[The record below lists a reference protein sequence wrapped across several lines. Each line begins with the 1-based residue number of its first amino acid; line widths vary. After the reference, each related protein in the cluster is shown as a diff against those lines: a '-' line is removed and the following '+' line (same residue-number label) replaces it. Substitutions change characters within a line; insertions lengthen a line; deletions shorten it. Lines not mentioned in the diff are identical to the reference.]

1 MKGETMKNFL
11 KLSIEEPKLLPPSHC
26 WVLLEPNAL
35 RQHIHN
41 LQESDSK
48 LHLLLSWRD
57 VNHRFWQWIRSVL
70 IVHENNL
77 PETLPNKWVSDP
89 ACEFI
94 ELVTRLCNSMSHF
107 NVEYSHLLNDAKP
120 GLCKN
125 LIMNEGLNST
135 EDILS
140 YIHKELLILTD
151 LVMFANFPTDTGLM
165 PYNFLYNIVND
176 EKEPFEKEDKFGLNF
191 TLEDECAKLKLIVDK
206 LKTECEGVKYNLAQE
221 LQKAVLKAGLLLN
234 IQLVFTIYIF
244 TLQKFQNKVSLGIKE
259 SCGFQYIDR
268 DRLLLAVQI
277 AKRDARCL
285 SSSKIEDDGYIPE
298 TAQNFNISSLSS
310 PVDNLLV
317 QKPTQVVRSTDQKY
331 KSILSKPRILPSRND
346 FYQTTRKLATNTHYQ
361 TFDDK
366 APACS
371 DSPPIRDTDTWTPN
385 RKRAL
390 HEPTEKQLRNSQES
404 RIRQLQTK
412 LSQYS
417 DALEE
422 LRAKCLSNK
431 AQSQEL
437 GSTCKVRKKSLLKIP
452 ANNSKSVISSI
463 IRPKSSALRSH
474 LVCKPNT
481 RNSSKIIKSHSFN
494 GVNLTHDN
502 CPMSPTSISIN
513 ARDHYDSKVS
523 SLWEQAINSLNLD
536 GSSAVT
542 CQPGEYLKNQS
553 PVKSLCGIADDQ
565 HIQNSS
571 NQLTINTIKSNLDD
585 CRVLCSAAQE
595 LLKQIDEAELEE
607 NAIRQRWANKL
618 TYIHDDRKLLNNFP
632 FAKKDDS
639 VCNNHKSD
647 VLSLLNDRSQ
657 LQQNDKSII
666 RPHTST
672 FQFPKNEAYSKVKSD
687 CNLVDKKSSPLAHF
701 HPLILPVK
709 LHRQLLQSK
718 SRQDV
723 HAKNIWFY
731 LLPTTTFNNLPD
743 IPVIRVCEDL
753 TNDLIQE
760 AVDELYQTIDRAAS
774 ELVDEL
780 IKAELLPEAPDI
792 TLSFDKC
799 DDDPHGLSTPALFHQ
814 SDLLVHEFDAPVV
827 YKNCS
832 ENQTTSNVTS
842 ILEIQQES
850 SISNDESVNR
860 LSNSEHTCSISED
873 ISEKYTS
880 EFEDDT
886 VS

>member
-1 MKGETMKNFL
+1 M
-11 KLSIEEPKLLPPSHC
+11 
-26 WVLLEPNAL
+26 
-35 RQHIHN
+35 
-41 LQESDSK
+41 
-48 LHLLLSWRD
+48 
-57 VNHRFWQWIRSVL
+57 
-70 IVHENNL
+70 
-77 PETLPNKWVSDP
+77 
-89 ACEFI
+89 
-94 ELVTRLCNSMSHF
+94 
-107 NVEYSHLLNDAKP
+107 
-120 GLCKN
+120 
-125 LIMNEGLNST
+125 
-135 EDILS
+135 
-140 YIHKELLILTD
+140 
-151 LVMFANFPTDTGLM
+151 
-165 PYNFLYNIVND
+165 
-176 EKEPFEKEDKFGLNF
+176 
-191 TLEDECAKLKLIVDK
+191 
-206 LKTECEGVKYNLAQE
+206 
-221 LQKAVLKAGLLLN
+221 
-234 IQLVFTIYIF
+234 
-244 TLQKFQNKVSLGIKE
+244 KE
-259 SCGFQYIDR
+259 SGGFQYIDR

-285 SSSKIEDDGYIPE
+285 SSSKIEDDEYILE
-298 TAQNFNISSLSS
+298 TAQNFNNSSLLSS
-310 PVDNLLV
+310 VDNRPV
-317 QKPTQVVRSTDQKY
+317 QKPTQVIKSTDQKY

-346 FYQTTRKLATNTHYQ
+346 FYQTTRKLATNAHYQ

-404 RIRQLQTK
+404 RIRQLQAK

-437 GSTCKVRKKSLLKIP
+437 GSTCKVQKKSLLKIP
-452 ANNSKSVISSI
+452 ANHSKSVISSI

-474 LVCKPNT
+474 LVCRPNT

-502 CPMSPTSISIN
+502 CPMSPTSISTN

-542 CQPGEYLKNQS
+542 CKPGEYLKNQS
-553 PVKSLCGIADDQ
+553 PVKSLCTITDDQ

-571 NQLTINTIKSNLDD
+571 NQLTINAIKSNLDD

-632 FAKKDDS
+632 LTKKDDS
-639 VCNNHKSD
+639 VCKNYKSD
-647 VLSLLNDRSQ
+647 VLSLSQ
-657 LQQNDKSII
+657 FQQNDKSII
-666 RPHTST
+666 RPDTST

-687 CNLVDKKSSPLAHF
+687 CNHVDKKSSPLAHF

-718 SRQDV
+718 IRRDV

-780 IKAELLPEAPDI
+780 IKAELFPEAPDI

-799 DDDPHGLSTPALFHQ
+799 DDDDPHGLSTPALFHQ
-814 SDLLVHEFDAPVV
+814 SDLIAHEFDAPVV
-827 YKNCS
+827 YRNCS

-842 ILEIQQES
+842 ILEIEHES
-850 SISNDESVNR
+850 SISNVESVNR